1 MYFAY
6 FAVIAAPDLFDSIF
20 LPLVPFWG
28 AVPRIR
34 LRFAFTFLTQNA
46 LTSSSRTMN
55 QPTVRLLLALAFIL
69 GSNVRAQ
76 DIFQDLATTAFGD
89 MAEIKRKAEAGD
101 ARAQHELANSLAARA
116 RSADALQWY
125 SKAARQGDQEA
136 FYKVG
141 RMLLYGAAGA
151 PAGQTVAPNPQ
162 EGIRLVFR
170 AATNRYTAA
179 YHDMYSA
186 YKDGRGVAKDI
197 IQAYAWLQL
206 QVDTSGG
213 LLPSQARA
221 ELNNLALDVDVATSQ
236 AGKRMAALYK
246 SGKWPELVVQA
257 PPEPKPPAVAAR
269 PKPAPK
275 APPKPA
281 PVLRL
286 TGIAMGQTPTAVING
301 KPFAVGE
308 TATIS
313 AKPQNCVVKCLKIE
327 KDTVLVSLD
336 GEPTPR
342 ELRLK

>member
-1 MYFAY
+1 MKMEPLPLLFRRGEGRREGSVCRFRSRRRIPPPPAYCVFAYFAY

-20 LPLVPFWG
+20 LTLVPFWG

-101 ARAQHELANSLAARA
+101 ARAQHELANALASRA

-136 FYKVG
+136 FYK
-141 RMLLYGAAGA
+141 
-151 PAGQTVAPNPQ
+151 
-162 EGIRLVFR
+162 E
-170 AATNRYTAA
+170 
-179 YHDMYSA
+179 
-186 YKDGRGVAKDI
+186 GRGVAKDI
-197 IQAYAWLQL
+197 VQAYAWLQL
-206 QVDTSGG
+206 HADSTGG
-213 LLPSQARA
+213 ILPSQSRV
-221 ELNNLALDVDVATSQ
+221 ELNELALQVDVATSQ
-236 AGKRMAALYK
+236 EGKRLAALYK

-257 PPEPKPPAVAAR
+257 PPEPKPPAVAAT

-286 TGIAMGQTPTAVING
+286 TGIAMGETPTAVING
-301 KPFAVGE
+301 KPFTAGE
-308 TATIS
+308 TATVP
-313 AKPQNCVVKCLKIE
+313 AKPQNCVVKCLRIE

-336 GEPTPR
+336 GEATPR